1 MLKISVLIY
10 PAAVYFA
17 VVAFF
22 AALFSNT
29 AGKSGVVEQGKKAKK
44 KSWAMFTP
52 VHTAGGSSVMRYGNG
67 TNKMDIV
74 LF

>member
-44 KSWAMFTP
+44 KLGN
-52 VHTAGGSSVMRYGNG
+52 VYSSSHCWGE
-67 TNKMDIV
+67 
-74 LF
+74 